1 MEQNPAYYL
10 LELIKN
16 ILFILQGI
24 FLLIFSHLLAKIEE
38 MKKAQLF
45 FTSILVPLDFL
56 MIIGA
61 GLLSYYLR
69 TSSWIVQYRP
79 VLFELNLPFNRYFIL
94 IVFVSVFMLLIF
106 ALIGLYKIKSIRSF
120 LDDFPKILIGVSAG
134 VMSIVMFVFLRQ
146 ELFDSRFLVI
156 MSWFLAI
163 FFVALG
169 RFLHI
174 RFQYFLMGKYRFG
187 SNKVLIIGK
196 DVISKQIIKN
206 IKENPSLGYIIIDNL
221 IDIDIKKISDSKI
234 DEVILA
240 DPNCSKDKFL
250 ELTNFCDEK
259 HIVFKFVP
267 NLYQSLTTNSA
278 VGRLGTVPLIEI
290 KRVALDGWWRIIKR
304 LFDLFFSI
312 LFLIIFSFFNLLIY
326 ILIKIDSPG
335 PVIYKD
341 YRYGYKK
348 KKFIF
353 YKFRYMKVDLC
364 DGELGTEQG
373 NRILKELEN
382 DQDNNIRKQGP
393 LHKIKND
400 PRVTKLG
407 KFLKKY
413 SIDELPQ
420 FFNVIKGDMSL
431 VGYRPHMSYEV
442 EKYTKE
448 QEKMFV
454 AKPGITGLAQISGRS
469 DLDFDEEVKLD
480 IFYIE
485 NWSILLDLIIVIKTP
500 FIIIFRKF
508 IT

>member
-1 MEQNPAYYL
+1 
-10 LELIKN
+10 
-16 ILFILQGI
+16 
-24 FLLIFSHLLAKIEE
+24 
-38 MKKAQLF
+38 MKKAELF

-56 MIIGA
+56 MILGA
-61 GLLSYYLR
+61 GLASYYLR
-69 TSSWIVQYRP
+69 TSSWIAQYRP
-79 VLFELNLPFNRYFIL
+79 VLFELNLPFDKYFIL
-94 IVFVSVFMLLIF
+94 IIFVSLFLLIIF
-106 ALIGLYKIKSIRSF
+106 ALTGLYKIRGIRSF
-120 LDDFPKILIGVSAG
+120 LNDFPKILIGVSAG

-146 ELFDSRFLVI
+146 ELFNSRFLVI
-156 MSWFLAI
+156 AGWFLAI

-174 RFQYFLMGKYRFG
+174 RFQHLLMGRYGFG
-187 SNKVLIIGK
+187 SSKVLVIGG
-196 DVISKQIIKN
+196 DGISRQIIEN
-206 IKENPSLGYIIIDNL
+206 IKESPSLGYVLVNNL
-221 IDIDIKKISDSKI
+221 TDIDIEKISGSEI

-240 DPNCSKDKFL
+240 DPNLPKDKFL

-259 HIVFKFVP
+259 HIAFKFVP

-278 VGRLGTVPLIEI
+278 VGTLGTVPLIEI

-312 LFLIIFSFFNLLIY
+312 LFVTIFSWLYLLIY
-326 ILIKIDSPG
+326 ILIKINSPG

-353 YKFRYMKVDLC
+353 YKFRYMKIDLC
-364 DGELGTEQG
+364 DGEFGTKQG
-373 NRILKELEN
+373 NKILEELEK
-382 DQDNNIRKQGP
+382 DQNNNLRKDGP
-393 LHKIKND
+393 LHKIKDD

-407 KFLKKY
+407 NFLKKY
-413 SIDELPQ
+413 SFDELPQ

-448 QEKMFV
+448 QRKMFV

-469 DLDFDEEVKLD
+469 DLNFDQEVKLD
-480 IFYIE
+480 LFYIE

-500 FIIIFRKF
+500 FIILFRKF